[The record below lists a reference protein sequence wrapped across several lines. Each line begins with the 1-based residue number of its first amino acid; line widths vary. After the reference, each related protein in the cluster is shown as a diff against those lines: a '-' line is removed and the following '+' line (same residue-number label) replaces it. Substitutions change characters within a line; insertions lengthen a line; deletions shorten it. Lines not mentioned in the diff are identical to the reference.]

1 MKFSEFAQSSDEELV
16 VRLGEMRESYLKMR
30 FQHAT
35 GQLDSP
41 VKLRNIR
48 RDIAKA
54 LTAQSQRRKL
64 AATGGG
70 EAAKGDKAADGKE
83 NA

>member
-1 MKFSEFAQSSDEELV
+1 MKFSELAQAPSDELK
-16 VRLGEMRESYLKMR
+16 VRLGEMKESHMKMR

-48 RDIAKA
+48 RDIARA
-54 LTAQSQRRKL
+54 LTALSQRAKAS
-64 AATGGG
+64 AAPDSGVA
-70 EAAKGDKAADGKE
+70 E
-83 NA
+83 

>member
-1 MKFSEFAQSSDEELV
+1 MKFSELAHAPSEELQ
-16 VRLGEMRESYLKMR
+16 VRLGEMKESYMKMR

-48 RDIAKA
+48 RDIARV
-54 LTAQSQRRKL
+54 LTALSQRRKS
-64 AATGGG
+64 AAAAGGA
-70 EAAKGDKAADGKE
+70 E
-83 NA
+83 

>member
-1 MKFSEFAQSSDEELV
+1 MKFEELAQAPSEELKI
-16 VRLGEMRESYLKMR
+16 RLGEMKESYMKMR

-48 RDIAKA
+48 RDIARA
-54 LTAQSQRRKL
+54 LTALNQRGKAA
-64 AATGGG
+64 AATT
-70 EAAKGDKAADGKE
+70 ADSGVAE
-83 NA
+83 